1 MFPTRFFQ
9 PPYPDAEPSALS
21 CAIVNFFEPEGPV
34 TVSTIGPAAVVVVAL
49 AVVVVAFAVVVV
61 VALEVVVVALA
72 VVVVDA
78 AVVVV
83 ASVIVVA
90 APALVVWLVAVAVVA
105 GPEFKVVAASEDDV
119 VSSAATAV
127 EEVEFA
133 GVPPQPAA
141 SPTVATTRAKTT
153 KPNRRKRLTVTAELL
168 CRPAFTCVNLTSDPS
183 RMY

>member
-34 TVSTIGPAAVVVVAL
+34 TVSTIGPAVVVVAFAVVVVAL
-49 AVVVVAFAVVVV
+49 AVVV

-168 CRPAFTCVNLTSDPS
+168 CQPAVTCVNLTSDPS